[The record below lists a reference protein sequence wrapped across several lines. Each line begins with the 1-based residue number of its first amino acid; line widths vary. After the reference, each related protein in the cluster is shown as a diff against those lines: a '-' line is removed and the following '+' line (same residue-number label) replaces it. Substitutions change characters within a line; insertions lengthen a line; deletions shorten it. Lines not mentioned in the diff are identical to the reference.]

1 MTPVPFFHAVHYDPR
16 RRMDQF
22 FLDVISGR
30 RRGLTA
36 GALRGALALCAPLYG
51 LAVAVRNSRYDR
63 GAARVHH
70 AGVPVVS
77 VGNITTGG
85 TGKTPTVAWIVNRL
99 RELVRRPGILSRGY
113 RSLDGQENDE
123 KRLLDQLCPGVP
135 HLQGPDRVATAARA
149 IREHGCDMLVLDDGF
164 QHRRLH
170 RDLDIV
176 LIDAL
181 NPWGYG
187 RLLPRGL
194 LRERP
199 ASLRRAHLIVITRA
213 DQSPS
218 EGITSLRAEIAR
230 YTSVEIVDSRFEPTG
245 LVNAAGERLDLSV
258 ARGRRVAAFCGTGN
272 PAAFRATLQHA
283 GVTIDEAL
291 FRVFPDHHHYTR
303 EECPAVANFA
313 RHGGAD
319 LLLTT
324 RKDLVK
330 VRETALDGIP
340 LWAVEIAFRPGPVEP
355 LMQRLQAL
363 CPPKIAEL
371 RDGSWNR
378 L

>member
-1 MTPVPFFHAVHYDPR
+1 
-16 RRMDQF
+16 MDQF

-51 LAVAVRNSRYDR
+51 LAVAVRNRRFDR
-63 GAARVHH
+63 RAEKVHH

-77 VGNITTGG
+77 VGNMTTGG
-85 TGKTPTVAWIVNRL
+85 TGKTPAVAWIVNRL
-99 RELVRRPGILSRGY
+99 REFGRRPGILSRGY
-113 RSLDGQENDE
+113 RTLDGQENDE

-135 HLQGPDRVATAARA
+135 HLQGRDRVATAARA
-149 IREHGCDMLVLDDGF
+149 VREHGCDVFVLDDGF

-199 ASLRRAHLIVITRA
+199 AALRRAHVVIVTRA
-213 DQSPS
+213 NQLSAA
-218 EGITSLRAEIAR
+218 EIARLRAEIAR
-230 YTSVEIVDSRFEPTG
+230 RTSADILESRFEPAG
-245 LVNAAGERLDLSV
+245 LVNAAGERLDLSA
-258 ARGRRVAAFCGTGN
+258 ARGRRVAAFCGIGN
-272 PAAFRATLQHA
+272 PAGFRATLRDA
-283 GVTIDEAL
+283 GVTIDEDL
-291 FRVFPDHHHYTR
+291 FRVFPDHHHYSPDDCSVITD
-303 EECPAVANFA
+303 VA
-313 RHGGAD
+313 RCSGAE

-330 VRETALDGIP
+330 VRETRLDGIP
-340 LWAVEIAFRPGPVEP
+340 LWAVEIAFQPTPTEALPR
-355 LMQRLQAL
+355 RLEAL
-363 CPPKIAEL
+363 TVL
-371 RDGSWNR
+371 
-378 L
+378 